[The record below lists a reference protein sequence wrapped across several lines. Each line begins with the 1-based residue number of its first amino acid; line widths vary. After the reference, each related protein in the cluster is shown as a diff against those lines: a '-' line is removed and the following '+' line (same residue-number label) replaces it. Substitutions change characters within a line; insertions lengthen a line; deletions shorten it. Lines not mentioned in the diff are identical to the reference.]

1 MKLIF
6 IFLFNI
12 WALSLSAQ
20 SFHDTSFVIKI
31 KHLNG
36 SVRYDTLRERDS
48 GRRFV
53 ACVIPDQFERNVKM
67 AVDSIAYAQKR
78 VLSYQF
84 TPPQY
89 DSLVETIALRPAY
102 SFYEINEKATLH
114 KAATLIPPTWEIA
127 SEYVMMASAHT
138 IFARFTGLSPIGS
151 ASDADC
157 VGFVVFEE
165 PTSYV
170 RTYRRVL
177 KTPAFLAQIIDN
189 QKVVDTLQLPSPYLK
204 ETKVA
209 SWICQKTTYTI
220 REPLT
225 ITVRSSTPTVP
236 NNISGLS
243 LIKAGGLSELREY
256 IVCGGVGD
264 DSTALAIQKSLR
276 HLGYRVK
283 LNNTIDRRT
292 KRALRAFQ
300 KRQHLPIGNLN
311 LATLERLEIK
321 PFENVGSPAKQM
333 IDPFKNTQY
342 RGLDTF
348 KEFIYL
354 QALTDVQ
361 ITERTGEKIQRIRV
375 CRQALGIEEIKKQV
389 VPFREN
395 EGKY

>member
-1 MKLIF
+1 
-6 IFLFNI
+6 
-12 WALSLSAQ
+12 
-20 SFHDTSFVIKI
+20 
-31 KHLNG
+31 
-36 SVRYDTLRERDS
+36 
-48 GRRFV
+48 
-53 ACVIPDQFERNVKM
+53 
-67 AVDSIAYAQKR
+67 
-78 VLSYQF
+78 
-84 TPPQY
+84 
-89 DSLVETIALRPAY
+89 
-102 SFYEINEKATLH
+102 
-114 KAATLIPPTWEIA
+114 
-127 SEYVMMASAHT
+127 MMASAHT

-177 KTPAFLAQIIDN
+177 KTPAFLVQIIDN

-209 SWICQKTTYTI
+209 PWICQKTTYTI

-225 ITVRSSTPTVP
+225 ITVQSSTPTVP

-300 KRQHLPIGNLN
+300 KQEHLPIGHLN
-311 LATLERLEIK
+311 LATLERLDVES
-321 PFENVGSPAKQM
+321 FEHVGSPKQM
-333 IDPFKNTQY
+333 IVPFKNTTYQ
-342 RGLDTF
+342 GLDSF

-361 ITERTGEKIQRIRV
+361 IAERMGERIQHIRV

-389 VPFREN
+389 VPFREQ
-395 EGKY
+395 